1 MAFRKTALEG
11 IMDFIGMGDLIDR
24 YAFWSSWR
32 ALFRFGRARC
42 QRNRKNVID
51 TLNAW
56 QVAVQPS
63 GRITDI
69 LATEVE
75 PPKRVAS
82 RRPALRELC
91 DGK

>member
-1 MAFRKTALEG
+1 
-11 IMDFIGMGDLIDR
+11 MDFIGMGDLIER
-24 YAFWSSWR
+24 YRFWSSWR

-63 GRITDI
+63 GNFAMASESD
-69 LATEVE
+69 
-75 PPKRVAS
+75 RVA
-82 RRPALRELC
+82 RPSSIPHAISDKEAWEAEKGQEKVQLF
-91 DGK
+91 